1 MLCKGVGG
9 SLEVLEDRV
18 VLKHTMVLGLTTGFL
33 KGHKT
38 IPYSAISAVQYKRSG
53 VLSGYIQFTLAGGV
67 EPRRGIW
74 EAQSDENTI
83 TFANNEVFD
92 KAREFIEARIGY
104 RSSPAAP
111 VPASPSGGTTVETL
125 ERLLALREK
134 GALTAEEYEE
144 QKVAVLGKS
153 LTATPVSVVGT
164 IDKETEETPSED
176 KVRMMAAME
185 RALQVVQPSA
195 QPAPTFGRRITA
207 K

>member
-1 MLCKGVGG
+1 VLCKGVGG

-18 VLKHTMVLGLTTGFL
+18 VLKHTMVLGITTGFF

-83 TFANNEVFD
+83 TFTNNEVFD

-104 RSSPAAP
+104 RSSPPAP
-111 VPASPSGGTTVETL
+111 VAPSPNGGSIVETL
-125 ERLLALREK
+125 ERLLSLREK

-144 QKVAVLGKS
+144 QKATVLGKS
-153 LTATPVSVVGT
+153 SIT
-164 IDKETEETPSED
+164 IPIPAARTNDKEIEETPSED

-185 RALQVVQPSA
+185 RALQVAQPSA
-195 QPAPTFGRRITA
+195 QPAPTFGRRTA
-207 K
+207 AK